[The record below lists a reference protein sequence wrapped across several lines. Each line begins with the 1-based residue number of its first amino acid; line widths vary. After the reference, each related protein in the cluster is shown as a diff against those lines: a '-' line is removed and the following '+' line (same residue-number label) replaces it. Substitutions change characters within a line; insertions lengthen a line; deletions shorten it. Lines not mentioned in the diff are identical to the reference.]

1 MIASS
6 HRLSS
11 LLDRSRFARRGG
23 FTIVELMVAAAITLV
38 VLGFMVQITFSTLQT
53 FDKVSGTLTSK
64 TQAQLVFDYLRR
76 DFSTLVWKRDGNV
89 WLLATVQRDQ
99 TNINGGQGD
108 ADIGDADWKPSNP
121 KPGVKTAGTPDSSLR
136 LEKPGAA
143 TAAQRLQSI
152 GDYRFGQAGVWL
164 RFFTNQLTA
173 DISQPAPIAVAY
185 QIVRIKPQ
193 TNSTAREMRYWLFR
207 SAVRPAPTVSTTR
220 SVLYAGYDLTDNTAN
235 GYNKNTTTN
244 SGINEPGGIRQP
256 DRELVLANNVID
268 FGVRFWRRNQA
279 TGQDVLL
286 FPADNTG
293 KPDNTALGYAATMDP
308 PGAVT
313 ASGGGANSIPFGSN
327 LTVAGFNTAGEDDI
341 GYPDY
346 AEVMIRV
353 LTDEGARLIAAF
365 ESGDSIAPSATGTPT
380 QTEDD
385 TYWWTLAEA
394 HSVVYTDRIPIVARP
409 F

>member
-108 ADIGDADWKPSNP
+108 ADIGDADWKPTNP
-121 KPGVKTAGTPDSSLR
+121 KPGVKTAGTADSSLR

-143 TAAQRLQSI
+143 TAAQRLQPI

-164 RFFTNQLTA
+164 RFFTNQLTS

-193 TNSTAREMRYWLFR
+193 TNSTAREMRYW
-207 SAVRPAPTVSTTR
+207 
-220 SVLYAGYDLTDNTAN
+220 
-235 GYNKNTTTN
+235 
-244 SGINEPGGIRQP
+244 
-256 DRELVLANNVID
+256 
-268 FGVRFWRRNQA
+268 
-279 TGQDVLL
+279 
-286 FPADNTG
+286 
-293 KPDNTALGYAATMDP
+293 
-308 PGAVT
+308 
-313 ASGGGANSIPFGSN
+313 
-327 LTVAGFNTAGEDDI
+327 
-341 GYPDY
+341 
-346 AEVMIRV
+346 
-353 LTDEGARLIAAF
+353 
-365 ESGDSIAPSATGTPT
+365 
-380 QTEDD
+380 
-385 TYWWTLAEA
+385 
-394 HSVVYTDRIPIVARP
+394 
-409 F
+409 

>member
-6 HRLSS
+6 RRLSS

-76 DFSTLVWKRDGNV
+76 DFSSLLWRRDGNV
-89 WLLATVQRDQ
+89 WLLATVQPDQ
-99 TNINGGQGD
+99 TGQGD
-108 ADIGDADWKPSNP
+108 ASIGDADWEPTNP
-121 KPGVKTAGTPDSSLR
+121 KPGVKTAGNPDSSLC
-136 LEKPGAA
+136 LQKPGAP
-143 TAAQRLQSI
+143 AAQRLQPI
-152 GDYRFGQAGVWL
+152 ADYRFGQAGVWL
-164 RFFTNQLTA
+164 RFFTNQVTA
-173 DISQPAPIAVAY
+173 DTSQAAPIAVAY

-193 TNSTAREMRYWLFR
+193 ANSTTREMRYWLFR
-207 SAVRPAPTVSTTR
+207 STVRPAPTTATTR
-220 SVLYAGYDLTDNTAN
+220 SVLKAGYDLTENTAN
-235 GYNKNTTTN
+235 GYNKNTLTN

-256 DRELVLANNVID
+256 DRELLLANNVID

-286 FPADNTG
+286 FPADDTG
-293 KPDNTALGYAATMDP
+293 NPDNTALGYAATMDP
-308 PGAVT
+308 PGSVT
-313 ASGGGANSIPFGSN
+313 ATGGSSSTIPFGGN
-327 LTVAGFNTAGEDDI
+327 LTVAGFNTAGEDGI
-341 GYPDY
+341 GYPDS

-380 QTEDD
+380 QAEND

-394 HSVVYTDRIPIVARP
+394 HSIVYTDRIPIVARP

>member
-76 DFSTLVWKRDGNV
+76 DFSSLVWRRDRNV
-89 WLLATVQRDQ
+89 WLLATVQPDQ
-99 TNINGGQGD
+99 SGKGD
-108 ADIGDADWKPSNP
+108 TKITDANWQPTNP
-121 KPGVKTAGTPDSSLR
+121 KPGVKTAGAPDSSLR

-143 TAAQRLQSI
+143 SAAQKLQPIS
-152 GDYRFGQAGVWL
+152 DYRFGQAGVWL
-164 RFFTNQLTA
+164 RFFTNQVTA
-173 DISQPAPIAVAY
+173 DTSQAEPIAVAY

-193 TNSTAREMRYWLFR
+193 STSTIREMRYWLFR
-207 SAVRPAPTVSTTR
+207 SAVRPSPTASTTR
-220 SVLYAGYDLTDNTAN
+220 SVLKSGYDLSDNSSN
-235 GYNKNTTTN
+235 GYNNNIDPNTGN
-244 SGINEPGGIRQP
+244 GEPGGIRQP
-256 DRELVLANNVID
+256 DRELLLANNVVD
-268 FGVRFWRRNQA
+268 FGVRFWRRNHA

-286 FPADNTG
+286 FPADNLG
-293 KPDNTALGYAATMDP
+293 RAANTALGYAATMAQPNALTIPVGSSTLD
-308 PGAVT
+308 T
-313 ASGGGANSIPFGSN
+313 AA
-327 LTVAGFNTAGEDDI
+327 LTTAGEDDI